1 MVRLLLVND
10 GKRSTIINP
19 FVNQNLDHA
28 LEPWHIAGHKLT
40 IKSGNLIKIPPRI
53 FKEVGYKRP
62 DGTYAMVIE
71 TGHTHIDKKHFQGAD
86 ILKSKKID
94 EYLRTATQSGRV
106 PDSVVSEAAED
117 DLRILKPKDGVDLY
131 VG

>member
-1 MVRLLLVND
+1 MVRLLLIND
-10 GKRSTIINP
+10 GKRSTVINP
-19 FVNQNLDHA
+19 FVNNNIDHTF
-28 LEPWHIAGHKLT
+28 EPWYIAGHKLS
-40 IKSGNLIKIPPRI
+40 IKSGNLIKIPPRV
-53 FKEVGYKRP
+53 FKEAGYKRS

-71 TGHTHIDKKHFQGAD
+71 TGNTHIEGKHFQGAD
-86 ILKSKKID
+86 VLKGKKIMQYARKS
-94 EYLRTATQSGRV
+94 ESGRV